1 MSDDEQERSDI
12 DFVPCLTW
20 VRRGVAKPEPE
31 KVKLTKEELREI
43 IEQTKVCKFKRISR
57 DFYDVRLGNCLKKLS
72 ADG

>member
-1 MSDDEQERSDI
+1 MSDDEQEKSDI
-12 DFVPCLTW
+12 DFVPCVTW

-57 DFYDVRLGNCLKKLS
+57 DFLRLNNIQGSMRYENK
-72 ADG
+72 